1 MRQNANLP
9 TWRRPDPA
17 SSPRVKNKRIPV
29 MVRAVVIAAGVM
41 VGLPCHGAFAAAQA
55 GDAGEQVWDLAS
67 QRGIARDFNAARPN
81 ARGQTPAFP
90 NQTRAPV
97 IKDDVRL
104 QTRVIASGLEHPW
117 GMAELPD
124 GRWLVT
130 ERPGRLRIVS
140 ADGAVSP
147 PVKGLPAVDARG
159 QGGLLDVAVRDD
171 FARTRRVWWSFAEPR
186 GGGTNATAV
195 ATGVLS
201 PDGAAMSDVRVIF
214 RQEPPW
220 KSTLHFGSRLAFA
233 PDGALFVTTGERSHS
248 EPRKLAQDVT
258 ALLGKVVRL
267 DPEGGPARG
276 NPQIPG
282 GRPEIWSWGHRNLQ
296 SAAIGPDGAL
306 WTVEH
311 GPRGGDELNRP
322 QAGRNHGWPII
333 TYGVEYSGQKVGEG
347 RTSQEGMEQ
356 PVYYW
361 DPVIAPSGLAFYD
374 GKLFPTWRGGALIG
388 ALRDETL
395 VRLTLRD
402 GKVTGEARYLKGI
415 GRVRDVRVARDGAI
429 MLLTDAND
437 GEIIRVTPAP

>member
-1 MRQNANLP
+1 MGRNTRMAML
-9 TWRRPDPA
+9 RRPGAA
-17 SSPRVKNKRIPV
+17 SSAIAKDGRLAI
-29 MVRAVVIAAGVM
+29 MVRATLFAAGVM
-41 VGLPCHGAFAAAQA
+41 AGFSSHGVSAAAQTGAA
-55 GDAGEQVWDLAS
+55 GGQVWDLAS
-67 QRGIARDFNAARPN
+67 QRGASRDFNAARPN

-97 IKDDVRL
+97 IKDDIRL
-104 QTRVIASGLEHPW
+104 QTRVIASGLERPW
-117 GMAELPD
+117 GMAEMPD

-140 ADGAVSP
+140 ADGVVSP

-195 ATGVLS
+195 ATGVLA

-220 KSTLHFGSRLAFA
+220 KSTLHFGSRLVFA
-233 PDGALFVTTGERSHS
+233 PDGALFVTTGERSHN

-258 ALLGKVVRL
+258 TLLGKVVRL
-267 DPEGGPARG
+267 DPEGGAAKG
-276 NPQIPG
+276 NPRIPG

-347 RTSQEGMEQ
+347 RTRQEGMEQ

-374 GKLFPTWRGGALIG
+374 GALFPTWRGSALIG

-395 VRLTLRD
+395 VRLTLAE

-415 GRVRDVRVARDGAI
+415 GRVRDVRVGRDGAI

-437 GEIIRVTPAP
+437 GEMIRVTPAP

>member
-1 MRQNANLP
+1 MRRNASLP
-9 TWRRPDPA
+9 TRRRPGPA
-17 SSPRVKNKRIPV
+17 LSPKVRDTRIPV
-29 MVRAVVIAAGVM
+29 MVRAVAIAAGIM
-41 VGLPCHGAFAAAQA
+41 VGLPFHGAFTPAQA
-55 GDAGEQVWDLAS
+55 GDSGEQVWDLAS
-67 QRGIARDFNAARPN
+67 QRGVARDFNAAQPN

-201 PDGAAMSDVRVIF
+201 PDGAAMSDVRVVF

-233 PDGALFVTTGERSHS
+233 PDGALFVTTGERSHN

-258 ALLGKVVRL
+258 TLLGKVVRL

-276 NPQIPG
+276 NPHIPG

-347 RTSQEGMEQ
+347 RTAQEGMEQ

-374 GKLFPTWRGGALIG
+374 GKLFPAWRGSALIG

-395 VRLTLRD
+395 VRLTLSD

-437 GEIIRVTPAP
+437 GEMIRVTPAP

>member
-1 MRQNANLP
+1 MRRNASLP
-9 TWRRPDPA
+9 TRRRPGPA
-17 SSPRVKNKRIPV
+17 LSPKVRDTRIPV
-29 MVRAVVIAAGVM
+29 MVRAVAIAAGIM
-41 VGLPCHGAFAAAQA
+41 VGLPFHGAFAPAQA
-55 GDAGEQVWDLAS
+55 GDSGEQVWDLAS
-67 QRGIARDFNAARPN
+67 QRGVARDFNAAQPN

-97 IKDDVRL
+97 IKDDVHL

-171 FARTRRVWWSFAEPR
+171 FARTRRLWWSFAEPR

-201 PDGAAMSDVRVIF
+201 PDGVAMSDVRVIF

-233 PDGALFVTTGERSHS
+233 PDGALFVTTGERSHN

-258 ALLGKVVRL
+258 TLLGKVVRL

-276 NPQIPG
+276 NPHIPG

-374 GKLFPTWRGGALIG
+374 GKLFPAWRGSALIG

-437 GEIIRVTPAP
+437 GEMIRVTPAP